1 MRVIPLFA
9 AIAHHPGHAID
20 VAVISITEVDL
31 RAPITAL
38 VLLVACMT
46 MLTEAHLLL
55 GYWQLDL
62 GELGLLLS
70 QERSLVLLSQ
80 LKCGSVLVLARL
92 NELTVLVQPLALI
105 VRAAVLVV
113 AVLKIILSICEIK
126 RKHRG

>member
-9 AIAHHPGHAID
+9 AITHHPGHAID

-70 QERSLVLLSQ
+70 QERSLMLLSQ
-80 LKCGSVLVLARL
+80 LERGSIVCLLQL
-92 NELTVLVQPLALI
+92 SLLLQPLAL
-105 VRAAVLVV
+105 VVGAAVLVV
-113 AVLKIILSICEIK
+113 AVLELVLGICEIK